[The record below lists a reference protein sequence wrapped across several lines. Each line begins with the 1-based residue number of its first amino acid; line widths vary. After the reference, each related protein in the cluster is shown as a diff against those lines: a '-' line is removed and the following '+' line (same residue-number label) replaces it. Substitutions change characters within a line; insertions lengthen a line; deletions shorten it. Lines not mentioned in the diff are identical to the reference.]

1 MNLPPKVFIGDLCYL
16 HQWDYTR
23 PVPLNAGYIAAY
35 LAKHRPD
42 ISIELFKDPLK
53 LVDRV
58 EQDPPDIL
66 ALSHYDWNSNLDLAV
81 LRRAKRVRPNTIG
94 VLGGPNFESGNP
106 EWVRSFFERRPE
118 IDFYI
123 TGEGEWS
130 LHRLVELLIRH
141 DGRPANIPPEEL
153 PASCYSFDRKR
164 KELIHSPIN
173 QVARL
178 DLDTVPSP
186 YLTGLLDPFL
196 EDPHLAPI
204 FETNRGCPYSCTFCC
219 WGQATRSRVN
229 QFKLETVLEEIRY
242 ACERTTNPTG
252 FMYIADGNFGIFE
265 RDLEIADVIQECT
278 ECYGRP
284 ERIFIYFAKNTNQ
297 RIVEIADKLGAVT
310 SMSMSKQTLNPEVLD
325 NIKRSNIPVSQ
336 YDQLRVECEKR
347 RIDSFCELI
356 YGLPGESYQ
365 SYVAGVVDTL
375 RSGQRVTMYP
385 HVMIHGAESS
395 SPEDRE
401 KYGIKTA
408 FRVIPVCV
416 SAYSDIPSLEYE
428 EMVIQ
433 TDALPYEDYLR
444 IRLFQFLYFVLSRE
458 MFEEFGQ
465 GLRGVSLDIA
475 TVADLIAKDEP
486 NWPPLW
492 SEIIREQRWGVENE
506 FIAADQLKLRFTAE
520 DLDTVKSDRG
530 LPRLISSSK
539 ALRELNQYLRSL
551 LRRHYETELGSVEME
566 DLLLALDF
574 SFDRIVC
581 FEDPLLER
589 VVHYPYDLDAWITS
603 DSAKRLREFRS
614 NASISYRLCADE
626 RLLHL
631 VEESEKQLGDLADA
645 LYLVRRSM
653 LFGRSGDR
661 LYTYQRVPLTTSQ
674 QSAHLVAEQ
683 NRHRRQAAEH
693 HSQIATR

>member
-1 MNLPPKVFIGDLCYL
+1 MTP
-16 HQWDYTR
+16 
-23 PVPLNAGYIAAY
+23 
-35 LAKHRPD
+35 
-42 ISIELFKDPLK
+42 
-53 LVDRV
+53 
-58 EQDPPDIL
+58 
-66 ALSHYDWNSNLDLAV
+66 
-81 LRRAKRVRPNTIG
+81 
-94 VLGGPNFESGNP
+94 
-106 EWVRSFFERRPE
+106 
-118 IDFYI
+118 
-123 TGEGEWS
+123 
-130 LHRLVELLIRH
+130 
-141 DGRPANIPPEEL
+141 
-153 PASCYSFDRKR
+153 
-164 KELIHSPIN
+164 
-173 QVARL
+173 
-178 DLDTVPSP
+178 
-186 YLTGLLDPFL
+186 
-196 EDPHLAPI
+196 
-204 FETNRGCPYSCTFCC
+204 
-219 WGQATRSRVN
+219 
-229 QFKLETVLEEIRY
+229 
-242 ACERTTNPTG
+242 
-252 FMYIADGNFGIFE
+252 
-265 RDLEIADVIQECT
+265 
-278 ECYGRP
+278 
-284 ERIFIYFAKNTNQ
+284 
-297 RIVEIADKLGAVT
+297 
-310 SMSMSKQTLNPEVLD
+310 
-325 NIKRSNIPVSQ
+325 
-336 YDQLRVECEKR
+336 
-347 RIDSFCELI
+347 
-356 YGLPGESYQ
+356 
-365 SYVAGVVDTL
+365 
-375 RSGQRVTMYP
+375 
-385 HVMIHGAESS
+385 
-395 SPEDRE
+395 
-401 KYGIKTA
+401 
-408 FRVIPVCV
+408 
-416 SAYSDIPSLEYE
+416 
-428 EMVIQ
+428 
-433 TDALPYEDYLR
+433 
-444 IRLFQFLYFVLSRE
+444 
-458 MFEEFGQ
+458 
-465 GLRGVSLDIA
+465 
-475 TVADLIAKDEP
+475 DEP